1 MCVDFSRRRARVAR
15 LLSCFF
21 KMAAPVTKFEA
32 YFKTIFGRAVTHLN
46 PKTAK
51 EYIYLYMVF
60 DGEDKKRCMGSGAY
74 ISLKLPQVTDGRNQ
88 RILAF

>member
-1 MCVDFSRRRARVAR
+1 MCVDFSKRRARVAR

-51 EYIYLYMVF
+51 EYMHLYMVF
-60 DGEDKKRCMGSGAY
+60 NGEDKKDVWGLVHTS
-74 ISLKLPQVTDGRNQ
+74 P
-88 RILAF
+88 